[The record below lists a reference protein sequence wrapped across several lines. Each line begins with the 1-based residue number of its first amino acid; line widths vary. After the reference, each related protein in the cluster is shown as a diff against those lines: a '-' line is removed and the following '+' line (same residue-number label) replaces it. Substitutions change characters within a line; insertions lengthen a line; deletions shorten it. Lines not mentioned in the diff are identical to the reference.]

1 MAISPR
7 LISLNFGSQTIG
19 LAEFRVQA
27 HGGLVLLDYRLREAP
42 LDPATG
48 QRREAHTA
56 LHETAVALR
65 EMMSELHIKH
75 GSVNCALPAQSVFAR
90 FVKLPSLEHEKLEKV
105 IAFEAQQNVPFPID
119 DVVWDYQVVGG
130 GLDEQVQVILVA
142 IKHDLL
148 DGINDAVEESGLLTS
163 TIDVAPMA
171 LYNAF
176 RYSYPNVNEC
186 ALLVDIGARTTNVLF
201 IEPRRIFSRSLPIGG
216 SSITG
221 AIAKEFGESFEA
233 AETRKKR
240 DGFVSLGGAYADPSD
255 HDIARVSK
263 LARSTMTRLHAELM
277 RSVSH
282 YRAQQGGSRPDRIF
296 LCGGAA
302 GMPYM
307 REFFHEKFQLQIEF
321 FNPLRNVAVS
331 EAASASGVA
340 HSAHLL
346 GELVGLALRSVTACP
361 MELSLLPASVV
372 RRQEL
377 DRRRPFFI
385 AAAVCVVL
393 AMLGWSLYYTRAA
406 QVTRETAELIQ
417 QKNASMRGAEAQLD
431 KLKKQFTSLDSVAAP
446 LISAVN
452 DRDFWPQILDDLNAR
467 LPEADIWITELGA
480 TSGGKLLGTGGK
492 RAGETAP
499 VSPQPASGAAAKT
512 MAAGS
517 KSIDG
522 ILVRGLY
529 LYNPKQQEIV
539 VDYLRNLAGSPF
551 FVVDPKTPERVIKSN
566 SVPNDTEW
574 AFPYEL
580 QLTLRKPV
588 KLP

>member
-1 MAISPR
+1 MAIAPR
-7 LISLNFGSQTIG
+7 LISLNLGSQTLG
-19 LAEFRVQA
+19 LAEFRVQP

-65 EMMSELHIKH
+65 EMMGELHIKH

-240 DGFVSLGGAYADPSD
+240 DGFVGLGGAYADPSD
-255 HDIARVSK
+255 QDIARVSK

-277 RSVSH
+277 RSISH
-282 YRAQQGGSRPDRIF
+282 YCAQQQGSRPERIF
-296 LCGGAA
+296 LCGGSA
-302 GMPYM
+302 GMPYVL
-307 REFFHEKFQLQIEF
+307 EFFNEKLQVPIAF
-321 FNPLRNVAVS
+321 FNPLQNVTVS
-331 EAASASGVA
+331 KSTLTLEVTRSV
-340 HSAHLL
+340 HLL
-346 GELVGLALRSVTACP
+346 GEVVGLALRSITTCP
-361 MELSLLPASVV
+361 MQLNLLPASVV

-377 DRRRPFFI
+377 EKRRPFFI
-385 AAAVCVVL
+385 VAAACFLL
-393 AMLGWSLYYTRAA
+393 ALVGWSVYFTRAA
-406 QVTRETAELIQ
+406 QVTRQTTQ
-417 QKNASMRGAEAQLD
+417 
-431 KLKKQFTSLDSVAAP
+431 
-446 LISAVN
+446 
-452 DRDFWPQILDDLNAR
+452 
-467 LPEADIWITELGA
+467 
-480 TSGGKLLGTGGK
+480 
-492 RAGETAP
+492 
-499 VSPQPASGAAAKT
+499 
-512 MAAGS
+512 
-517 KSIDG
+517 
-522 ILVRGLY
+522 
-529 LYNPKQQEIV
+529 
-539 VDYLRNLAGSPF
+539 
-551 FVVDPKTPERVIKSN
+551 
-566 SVPNDTEW
+566 
-574 AFPYEL
+574 
-580 QLTLRKPV
+580 
-588 KLP
+588 

>member
-1 MAISPR
+1 
-7 LISLNFGSQTIG
+7 
-19 LAEFRVQA
+19 
-27 HGGLVLLDYRLREAP
+27 
-42 LDPATG
+42 
-48 QRREAHTA
+48 
-56 LHETAVALR
+56 
-65 EMMSELHIKH
+65 
-75 GSVNCALPAQSVFAR
+75 
-90 FVKLPSLEHEKLEKV
+90 
-105 IAFEAQQNVPFPID
+105 
-119 DVVWDYQVVGG
+119 VVWDYQVVGG
-130 GLDEQVQVILVA
+130 GLDEQIQVILVA

-148 DGINDAVEESGLLTS
+148 DGVNGAAEETGLLTS

-176 RYSYPNVNEC
+176 RYSYPNVNDC
-186 ALLVDIGARTTNVLF
+186 SLLVDIGARTTNVLF
-201 IEPRRIFSRSLPIGG
+201 IETRRIFSRSLPIGG

-255 HDIARVSK
+255 HDVARVSK

-277 RSVSH
+277 RSISH

-296 LCGGAA
+296 LCGGTA

-307 REFFHEKFQLQIEF
+307 REFFHEKFQLPIEF

-331 EAASASGVA
+331 EAASAAGIA
-340 HSAHLL
+340 NSAHLL

-377 DRRRPFFI
+377 ERRRPFFI
-385 AAAVCVVL
+385 AAAACLVL
-393 AMLGWSLYYTRAA
+393 AMLGWSFYYTRAA
-406 QVTRETAELIQ
+406 QVTRATSELIQ

-431 KLKKQFTSLDSVAAP
+431 KLKKQITSLGSVATP

-452 DRDFWPQILDDLNAR
+452 DRDFWPQILDDLNAH

-480 TSGGKLLGTGGK
+480 TSGGKLLGAGEK

-499 VSPQPASGAAAKT
+499 APPQPASGAEAKT
-512 MAAGS
+512 VAAGV

-539 VDYLRNLAGSPF
+539 VDYLRNLASSPF

-566 SVPNDTEW
+566 SVPDDTEW

-580 QLTLRKPV
+580 QLILRKPV

>member
-1 MAISPR
+1 MAIASR
-7 LISLNFGSQTIG
+7 LISLNLGSQTIG
-19 LAEFRVQA
+19 LAEFRVQP
-27 HGGLVLLDYRLREAP
+27 HGGLILLDYRLRETP

-48 QRREAHTA
+48 QRHEAHTA
-56 LHETAVALR
+56 MHETAAVLR
-65 EMMSELHIKH
+65 EMMHELRVKN
-75 GSVNCALPAQSVFAR
+75 GAVNCALPAQSVFAR

-148 DGINDAVEESGLLTS
+148 DEVNGAVEETGLQTS
-163 TIDVAPMA
+163 TIDVAPMT

-176 RYSYPNVNEC
+176 RYSYPNVNDC
-186 ALLVDIGARTTNVLF
+186 SLLVDIGARTTNVLF

-216 SSITG
+216 SAITG
-221 AIAKEFGESFEA
+221 AIAREFGESFDA

-240 DGFVSLGGAYADPSD
+240 DGFVGLGGAYAEPSD
-255 HDIARVSK
+255 HDVARVSK

-277 RSVSH
+277 RSISH
-282 YRAQQGGSRPDRIF
+282 YRAQQQGSRPDRIF
-296 LCGGAA
+296 LCGGTA

-307 REFFHEKFQLQIEF
+307 REFFHEKFQVPIEF

-340 HSAHLL
+340 QSAHLL

-372 RRQEL
+372 RRQDLE
-377 DRRRPFFI
+377 RRRPFFI
-385 AAAVCVVL
+385 AAAACVVL
-393 AMLGWSLYYTRAA
+393 SLMGWSFYYTRAA
-406 QVTRETAELIQ
+406 QVTRATADAVQ

-431 KLKKQFTSLDSVAAP
+431 KVKKQIASLDSVATP
-446 LISAVN
+446 LIGAVN

-467 LPEADIWITELGA
+467 LPEGDIWITELGA
-480 TSGGKLLGTGGK
+480 TSGGKLLGAGEK
-492 RAGETAP
+492 RAGEIAP
-499 VSPQPASGAAAKT
+499 VPAQPPSGAATKT
-512 MAAGS
+512 VPGGA

-539 VDYLRNLAGSPF
+539 VDYLRNLASSPF

-566 SVPNDTEW
+566 SVPNEAEW

-580 QLTLRKPV
+580 QLMLRKPV

>member
-1 MAISPR
+1 MAIAPR
-7 LISLNFGSQTIG
+7 LISLNLGSQTLG

-27 HGGLVLLDYRLREAP
+27 HGGLILLDYRLRETP

-56 LHETAVALR
+56 LHETAVVLR
-65 EMMSELHIKH
+65 EMMHELRIKN
-75 GSVNCALPAQSVFAR
+75 GAVNCALPAQSVFAR
-90 FVKLPSLEHEKLEKV
+90 FVKLPSLEHQKLEKI

-130 GLDEQVQVILVA
+130 GLDEQIQVILVA

-148 DGINDAVEESGLLTS
+148 DEVNGAVEETGLHTS
-163 TIDVAPMA
+163 TIDVAPMV

-176 RYSYPNVNEC
+176 RYSYPNVNDC
-186 ALLVDIGARTTNVLF
+186 SLLVDIGARTTNVLF
-201 IEPRRIFSRSLPIGG
+201 VEPRRIFSRSLPIGG
-216 SSITG
+216 SAITG
-221 AIAKEFGESFEA
+221 AIAREFNESFDA

-240 DGFVSLGGAYADPSD
+240 DGFVGLGGAYAEPSD

-277 RSVSH
+277 RSISH
-282 YRAQQGGSRPDRIF
+282 YRAQQGGNRPDRIF
-296 LCGGAA
+296 LCGGTA

-307 REFFHEKFQLQIEF
+307 REFFHEKFQLPIEF

-340 HSAHLL
+340 QSAHLL
-346 GELVGLALRSVTACP
+346 GELVGLALRSVTDCP

-372 RRQEL
+372 RRQDLE
-377 DRRRPFFI
+377 RRRPFFI
-385 AAAVCVVL
+385 AAAACVVL
-393 AMLGWSLYYTRAA
+393 AMLGWAFFYTRAA
-406 QVTRETAELIQ
+406 QVTGGTADLIQ

-431 KLKKQFTSLDSVAAP
+431 KLKKQITSLDSIATP

-452 DRDFWPQILDDLNAR
+452 DRDFWLQILDDLNAR

-480 TSGGKLLGTGGK
+480 TSGGKIMV
-492 RAGETAP
+492 AGEKSAGQTAP
-499 VSPQPASGAAAKT
+499 PQSSTGAAAKT
-512 MAAGS
+512 VAAGA

-539 VDYLRNLAGSPF
+539 VDYLRNLASSPF

-566 SVPNDTEW
+566 SVPNETEW

-580 QLTLRKPV
+580 QLMLRKPV

>member
-19 LAEFRVQA
+19 LAEFRIQA

-130 GLDEQVQVILVA
+130 GLDEQIQVILVA

-148 DGINDAVEESGLLTS
+148 DGINGAVEETGLLTS

-176 RYSYPNVNEC
+176 RYSYPNINDC

-255 HDIARVSK
+255 HDVARVSK

-277 RSVSH
+277 RSISH

-307 REFFHEKFQLQIEF
+307 REFFHEKFQLPIEF
-321 FNPLRNVAVS
+321 LNPLRNVAVS

-340 HSAHLL
+340 HSAHLV

-377 DRRRPFFI
+377 ERRRPFFI

-431 KLKKQFTSLDSVAAP
+431 KLKKQITSLDSVATP

-452 DRDFWPQILDDLNAR
+452 DRDFWPQILDDLNSR

-480 TSGGKLLGTGGK
+480 TSGGKLLGAGEK
-492 RAGETAP
+492 RAGEIAP
-499 VSPQPASGAAAKT
+499 VPPQPASGAAAKT
-512 MAAGS
+512 VAAGA

-539 VDYLRNLAGSPF
+539 VDYLRNLASSPF

>member
-7 LISLNFGSQTIG
+7 LITLNLGSQTVG
-19 LAEFRVQA
+19 LAEFRVQP
-27 HGGLVLLDYRLREAP
+27 HGGLVLLDYRLRETP

-56 LHETAVALR
+56 LHETAVVLR
-65 EMMSELHIKH
+65 EMMHELRIKS
-75 GSVNCALPAQSVFAR
+75 GAVNYALPAQSVFAR
-90 FVKLPSLEHEKLEKV
+90 FVKLPSLEHQKLEKI

-130 GLDEQVQVILVA
+130 GLDEQIQVLLVA

-148 DGINDAVEESGLLTS
+148 DDVNGGVEETGLQTAA
-163 TIDVAPMA
+163 IDVAPMA

-186 ALLVDIGARTTNVLF
+186 SLLVDIGARTTNVLF

-216 SSITG
+216 STVTG
-221 AIAKEFGESFEA
+221 AIAREFSESFEE

-240 DGFVSLGGAYADPSD
+240 DGFVGLGGAYAEPSE
-255 HDIARVSK
+255 HDVARVSK

-277 RSVSH
+277 RSISH
-282 YRAQQGGSRPDRIF
+282 YRAQQQGSKPDRIF
-296 LCGGAA
+296 LCGGAI

-307 REFFHEKFQLQIEF
+307 REFFHEKFQLPIEF

-340 HSAHLL
+340 QSAHLL

-372 RRQEL
+372 RRQDLE
-377 DRRRPFFI
+377 RRRPFLI
-385 AAAVCVVL
+385 AAAACVVL
-393 AMLGWSLYYTRAA
+393 AMLGWSFYYTRAA
-406 QVTRETAELIQ
+406 QVTRETADVIQ
-417 QKNASMRGAEAQLD
+417 QKNASMRGAEAHVD
-431 KLKKQFTSLDSVAAP
+431 KLKKQISSLDSVATP
-446 LISAVN
+446 FVGAVN

-480 TSGGKLLGTGGK
+480 TSGGKLLG
-492 RAGETAP
+492 AGEKSAAEAAP
-499 VSPQPASGAAAKT
+499 APAQPASGAATKT
-512 MAAGS
+512 VPAGA

-529 LYNPKQQEIV
+529 LYNPKQQEVV
-539 VDYLRNLAGSPF
+539 VDYLRNLASSPF

-566 SVPNDTEW
+566 SVPNDTDW

>member
-7 LISLNFGSQTIG
+7 LISLNFGSQTVG
-19 LAEFRVQA
+19 LAEFRVQS

-56 LHETAVALR
+56 LHETATALR

-75 GSVNCALPAQSVFAR
+75 GAVNCALPAQSVFAR

-148 DGINDAVEESGLLTS
+148 DGINGAVEETGLLTS
-163 TIDVAPMA
+163 TIDLAPMA

-176 RYSYPNVNEC
+176 RYSYPNVNDC
-186 ALLVDIGARTTNVLF
+186 SLLVDIGARTTNVLF
-201 IEPRRIFSRSLPIGG
+201 IETRRIFSRSLPIGG

-277 RSVSH
+277 RSISH

-296 LCGGAA
+296 LCGGTA

-307 REFFHEKFQLQIEF
+307 REFFHEKFQLPIEF

-331 EAASASGVA
+331 ESASAAGIA
-340 HSAHLL
+340 NSAHLL

-377 DRRRPFFI
+377 ERRRPFFI
-385 AAAVCVVL
+385 AAAACLVL
-393 AMLGWSLYYTRAA
+393 AMLGWSFYYTRAA
-406 QVTRETAELIQ
+406 QVTRATAELIQ

-431 KLKKQFTSLDSVAAP
+431 KLKKQITSLDSVATP

-452 DRDFWPQILDDLNAR
+452 DRDFWPQILDDLNSR

-480 TSGGKLLGTGGK
+480 TSGGKLLGAGEK

-499 VSPQPASGAAAKT
+499 VPPQPASGAALKAVT
-512 MAAGS
+512 AGA

-539 VDYLRNLAGSPF
+539 VDYLRNLASSPF

-566 SVPNDTEW
+566 SVPDDTEW

-580 QLTLRKPV
+580 QLNLRKPV

>member
-7 LISLNFGSQTIG
+7 LISLNFGSQTVG

-65 EMMSELHIKH
+65 EMMGELHIKH

-105 IAFEAQQNVPFPID
+105 
-119 DVVWDYQVVGG
+119 
-130 GLDEQVQVILVA
+130 
-142 IKHDLL
+142 K
-148 DGINDAVEESGLLTS
+148 
-163 TIDVAPMA
+163 
-171 LYNAF
+171 
-176 RYSYPNVNEC
+176 
-186 ALLVDIGARTTNVLF
+186 
-201 IEPRRIFSRSLPIGG
+201 
-216 SSITG
+216 
-221 AIAKEFGESFEA
+221 SFEA

-277 RSVSH
+277 RSISH
-282 YRAQQGGSRPDRIF
+282 YRAQQGGSRPDCIF

-307 REFFHEKFQLQIEF
+307 REFFHEKFKLPIEF

-346 GELVGLALRSVTACP
+346 GELVGLALRSVTTCP

-377 DRRRPFFI
+377 ERRRPFFI
-385 AAAVCVVL
+385 AAAACVVL
-393 AMLGWSLYYTRAA
+393 AMLGWSFYYSRAA
-406 QVTRETAELIQ
+406 QVAHETAEVIQ
-417 QKNASMRGAEAQLD
+417 QKNASMRGAEAQLN
-431 KLKKQFTSLDSVAAP
+431 KLKKQITSLDTVATP
-446 LISAVN
+446 LIDAVS
-452 DRDFWPQILDDLNAR
+452 DRDFCAQILDDLNAR

-480 TSGGKLLGTGGK
+480 TSGGKLLGAGER

-499 VSPQPASGAAAKT
+499 VSPLPPSGAAGKPVAPGAKPI
-512 MAAGS
+512 G
-517 KSIDG
+517 G

-529 LYNPKQQEIV
+529 LYNPKQQEIALG
-539 VDYLRNLAGSPF
+539 YFRQHA
-551 FVVDPKTPERVIKSN
+551 
-566 SVPNDTEW
+566 
-574 AFPYEL
+574 
-580 QLTLRKPV
+580 KP
-588 KLP
+588 

>member
-1 MAISPR
+1 MAIAPR
-7 LISLNFGSQTIG
+7 LISLNLGSQTVG

-27 HGGLVLLDYRLREAP
+27 HGGLVLLDYRLRETP

-56 LHETAVALR
+56 VHETAAVLR
-65 EMMSELHIKH
+65 EMMHELRIKN
-75 GSVNCALPAQSVFAR
+75 GAVNCALPAQSVFAR

-130 GLDEQVQVILVA
+130 GLDEQIQVILVA

-148 DGINDAVEESGLLTS
+148 DDVNGAVEETGLHTS
-163 TIDVAPMA
+163 TIDMAPMV

-176 RYSYPNVNEC
+176 RYSYPTVNDC
-186 ALLVDIGARTTNVLF
+186 SLLLDIGARTTNVLF

-216 SSITG
+216 STITG

-240 DGFVSLGGAYADPSD
+240 DGFVSLGGAYAEPSD

-277 RSVSH
+277 RSISH
-282 YRAQQGGSRPDRIF
+282 YRAQQRGSRPDRIF
-296 LCGGAA
+296 LCGGTA

-307 REFFHEKFQLQIEF
+307 REFFHEKFQVPIEF

-372 RRQEL
+372 RRQDLE
-377 DRRRPFFI
+377 RRRPFFI
-385 AAAVCVVL
+385 AAAACVVL
-393 AMLGWSLYYTRAA
+393 AMLGWSFYYTRAA
-406 QVTRETAELIQ
+406 QVTRDTADVIQ
-417 QKNASMRGAEAQLD
+417 QKNTSMRGAEAQLD
-431 KLKKQFTSLDSVAAP
+431 KLKKQIASLDSVATP

-480 TSGGKLLGTGGK
+480 TSGGKLLGAGEK
-492 RAGETAP
+492 RAGEIAP
-499 VSPQPASGAAAKT
+499 AQPPTGAATKT
-512 MAAGS
+512 VPAGA

-539 VDYLRNLAGSPF
+539 VDYLRNLASSPF

-566 SVPNDTEW
+566 SVPNETEW

>member
-1 MAISPR
+1 MAIAPR
-7 LISLNFGSQTIG
+7 LISLNLGSQTVG

-27 HGGLVLLDYRLREAP
+27 HGGLILLDYRLRETP

-56 LHETAVALR
+56 LHETAVVLR
-65 EMMSELHIKH
+65 EMMHELRIKK
-75 GSVNCALPAQSVFAR
+75 GAVNSALPAQSVFAR

-130 GLDEQVQVILVA
+130 GLNEQIQVILVA

-148 DGINDAVEESGLLTS
+148 DEVNGAVEETGLHTA
-163 TIDVAPMA
+163 TIDMAPMA

-176 RYSYPNVNEC
+176 RYSYPNVNDC
-186 ALLVDIGARTTNVLF
+186 SLLVDIGARTTNVLF

-216 SSITG
+216 SAITG
-221 AIAKEFGESFEA
+221 AIAREFGESFEA

-240 DGFVSLGGAYADPSD
+240 DGFVGLGGAYAEPSD

-277 RSVSH
+277 RSISH

-296 LCGGAA
+296 LCGGTA

-307 REFFHEKFQLQIEF
+307 REFFHEKFQLPIEF

-340 HSAHLL
+340 QSAHLL

-372 RRQEL
+372 RRQDLE
-377 DRRRPFFI
+377 RRRPFFI
-385 AAAVCVVL
+385 AAAACVVL
-393 AMLGWSLYYTRAA
+393 AMLGWSFYYTRAA
-406 QVTRETAELIQ
+406 QVMRETAAAIQ
-417 QKNASMRGAEAQLD
+417 QKNASMRVAEAQLD
-431 KLKKQFTSLDSVAAP
+431 KLKKQVTSLDSIGTP
-446 LISAVN
+446 LISAVT

-467 LPEADIWITELGA
+467 LPETDIWITELGA
-480 TSGGKLLGTGGK
+480 TSGGKLLGTGER

-499 VSPQPASGAAAKT
+499 AQPTTGAATKT
-512 MAAGS
+512 VPAAA

-566 SVPNDTEW
+566 SLPNEVEW

-580 QLTLRKPV
+580 QLTLRKPM

>member
-1 MAISPR
+1 MAIASR
-7 LISLNFGSQTIG
+7 LISLNLGSQTVG

-27 HGGLVLLDYRLREAP
+27 HGGLVLLDYRLRETP

-56 LHETAVALR
+56 LHETAVVLR
-65 EMMSELHIKH
+65 EMMHELHIKN
-75 GSVNCALPAQSVFAR
+75 GAVNCALPAQSVFAR

-130 GLDEQVQVILVA
+130 GLDEQIQVILVA

-148 DGINDAVEESGLLTS
+148 DEVNGAVEETGLHTS
-163 TIDVAPMA
+163 TIDMAPMA

-176 RYSYPNVNEC
+176 RYSYPNVNDC
-186 ALLVDIGARTTNVLF
+186 SLLLDIGARTTNVLF

-216 SSITG
+216 SAITG
-221 AIAKEFGESFEA
+221 AIAREFGESFEA

-240 DGFVSLGGAYADPSD
+240 DGFVGLGGAYAEPSD

-282 YRAQQGGSRPDRIF
+282 YRAQQRGSRPDRIF
-296 LCGGAA
+296 LCGGTA

-307 REFFHEKFQLQIEF
+307 REFFHEKFQVPIEF
-321 FNPLRNVAVS
+321 LNPLRNVAVS

-372 RRQEL
+372 RRQDLE
-377 DRRRPFFI
+377 RRRPFFI
-385 AAAVCVVL
+385 AAAACVVL
-393 AMLGWSLYYTRAA
+393 AMLGWSFYYTRAA
-406 QVTRETAELIQ
+406 QVTRETADVLQ

-431 KLKKQFTSLDSVAAP
+431 KLKKQIASLDNVATP
-446 LISAVN
+446 LIGAVN

-480 TSGGKLLGTGGK
+480 TSGGKLLGAVEK
-492 RAGETAP
+492 RAGEVAP
-499 VSPQPASGAAAKT
+499 AQPSTGAATKT
-512 MAAGS
+512 VPAGA

-539 VDYLRNLAGSPF
+539 VDYLRNLASSPF

-566 SVPNDTEW
+566 SVPNETEW